1 MARMAVN
8 LVIEKRKTM
17 ENGGRTYSA
26 ISVMIHV
33 VLALAIVLT
42 AVYARHREALKPKV
56 YRVSIATLPST
67 ANSNMNNRNTVKKV
81 APETQPAE
89 QPAPEK
95 AEPKPVKKTAR
106 KPAKPKEAVGIDTS
120 RKTETEPDKPEPA
133 PLEDLPGSGSDRP
146 STPATSG
153 GADNRVGF
161 GNQGSIFDV
170 DGANFEY
177 SYYLGL
183 IQNRI
188 GSNWVRSYI
197 GRGKVKV
204 YFRIARSGKIVSA
217 IIEQSSGDAGLDRL
231 ALHAVTASDPLP
243 PLPEGYGG
251 DVLGIHIWFNYEE

>member
-17 ENGGRTYSA
+17 EEGGRTYSA
-26 ISVMIHV
+26 ISIMIHV
-33 VLALAIVLT
+33 VLALGITVAAIV
-42 AVYARHREALKPKV
+42 AQHRESLKPKV

-67 ANSNMNNRNTVKKV
+67 ANTNMNKQNT
-81 APETQPAE
+81 ATPTPTRTQPVE
-89 QPAPEK
+89 QPAPKK
-95 AEPKPVKKTAR
+95 AEPKPEKKPAR
-106 KPAKPKEAVGIDTS
+106 KPTKPKPKEAVGIDTS
-120 RKTETEPDKPEPA
+120 RKTESKPEPEPA
-133 PLEDLPGSGSDRP
+133 PLEDLPG
-146 STPATSG
+146 TETSSSANTG
-153 GADNRVGF
+153 GGDPRVGF

-204 YFRIARSGKIVSA
+204 YFRIARSGKIESA

-231 ALHAVTASDPLP
+231 ALRAVTASDPLP
-243 PLPEGYGG
+243 PLPEGYAG